1 MSLDTVVTDITAEAE
16 AEADSIRSSA
26 TAEAEE
32 IVDAARAAAAD
43 TLAEAESSVEAT
55 IERER
60 EQAIA
65 SAKLEA
71 KQLRLG
77 ARREVL
83 ADVRSATETALAEM
97 EGERRER
104 LTRALVDAGVAA
116 FDSEELT
123 IRGRPTDAELLS
135 SIADAD
141 ATLTVGE
148 PLECLGGVIVE
159 SAGADVRVNNT
170 FDTILDQMWDREVST
185 VSDELFDI

>member
-16 AEADSIRSSA
+16 AEADSIRSAA

-32 IVDAARAAAAD
+32 IVDAARTAAAE
-43 TLAEAESSVEAT
+43 TLAEAERSVEAT

-83 ADVRSATETALAEM
+83 AEVRSATETALEAM

-104 LTRALVDAGVAA
+104 LTRALVDAAVAE
-116 FDSEELT
+116 FDAGELT
-123 IRGRPTDAELLS
+123 LHGREADAELLS
-135 SIADAD
+135 SIAADHDA
-141 ATLTVGE
+141 LEVGD
-148 PLECLGGVIVE
+148 PIGCLGGVIIE
-159 SAGADVRVNNT
+159 SSAADVRVNNT
-170 FDTILDQMWDREVST
+170 FDTILEQMWDREVSA
-185 VSDELFDI
+185 VSDELFDT